1 MPSFDRPSVPV
12 TEPSAWIL
20 RFAGLIPAGGPV
32 LDIACGDG
40 RHTRF
45 FARRGHPVTA
55 ADIDTRGISD
65 LANQPGIEVLQMD
78 LETARWPFE
87 PGSFAGIIITN
98 YLHRAHFA
106 ALPGT
111 LRPGGVLL
119 METFAAGNE
128 RLGRPRNPDFLL
140 APGELTAALGASLQ
154 VVAYEHGIEE
164 SPRPAVRQR
173 IVAVRQAAPVVLP
186 ALSA

>member
-12 TEPSAWIL
+12 TESSAWIL

-140 APGELTAALGASLQ
+140 APGELVAALGDTLQ

-164 SPRPAVRQR
+164 SPRAAVRQR
-173 IVAVRQAAPVVLP
+173 IVAVRQAEPVVLP
-186 ALSA
+186 AIPA